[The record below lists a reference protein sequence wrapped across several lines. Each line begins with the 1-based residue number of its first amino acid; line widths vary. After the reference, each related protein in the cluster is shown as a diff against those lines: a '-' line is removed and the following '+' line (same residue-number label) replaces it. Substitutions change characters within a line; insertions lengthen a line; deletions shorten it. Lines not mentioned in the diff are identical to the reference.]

1 MFGDL
6 EVIAAFD
13 AGNGG
18 VTAIKVNT
26 VIERTIVESSFER
39 MAKSPEQGLADAHEA
54 AAAADKDKGAN
65 WRPPC

>member
-18 VTAIKVNT
+18 STAIKVNT

-39 MAKSPEQGLADAHEA
+39 MAKSPEQGLD
-54 AAAADKDKGAN
+54 
-65 WRPPC
+65 RCL